1 MKAFFAG
8 MLCGLWA
15 LGASP
20 VRETQTQAFAFGSH
34 RVPLLRHG
42 LNISLP
48 EFQHPVH
55 NAGELMSHCRDRLRR
70 SQFSPQSSEIGPQPA
85 MASKQPPGRHP

>member
-20 VRETQTQAFAFGSH
+20 ARETQTQAFAFGSH

-42 LNISLP
+42 LNISLA
-48 EFQHPVH
+48 EFQHPVYEPGWLRGVRGSFH
-55 NAGELMSHCRDRLRR
+55 PAGSRH
-70 SQFSPQSSEIGPQPA
+70 PQPTRYE
-85 MASKQPPGRHP
+85 KWCLTP